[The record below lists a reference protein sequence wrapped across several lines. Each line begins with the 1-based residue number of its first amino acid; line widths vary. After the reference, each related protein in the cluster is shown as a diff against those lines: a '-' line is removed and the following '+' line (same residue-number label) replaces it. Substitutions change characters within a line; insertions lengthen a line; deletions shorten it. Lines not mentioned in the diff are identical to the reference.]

1 MILGFEWYLIIG
13 ALLALF
19 MAWGIGANDVANA
32 MGTSVGSGALTF
44 RRAVIIAAV
53 FEFAGAVLVGAHVTG
68 TVKSGIIDP
77 NLFVDDGLKFVY
89 GMLAALLAA
98 ALWLL
103 IATYYSLPVSTTHSI
118 VGAVMGFGLVAIGP
132 SAVDW
137 DVVQS
142 IVLAWLVSPVLG
154 AIVAIVVFWIIKRT
168 VLESKDPVGAARKG
182 TPWFVFAT
190 VVIIAFSVLY
200 KGLKNLNLNFNFVD
214 AVIYTTIIGLL
225 VSGIVFLLM
234 ARTKKGAID
243 PDVRAASPLSV
254 RDRHLKVESI
264 FGVLQIFTAISVAF
278 AHGANDVANAIGPL
292 AGIVAFAETGFV
304 VSKAVVPIWIL
315 VLGGVGIVIGLATY
329 GYRVIRTIGEK
340 ITELTPT
347 RGYAAELG
355 AAITI
360 LTFSRFGLP
369 ISTTHTLVG
378 AVVGVGLMRGI
389 PALDFK
395 VVGRIFLS
403 WAATL
408 PIAAATAGIFYLG
421 FLWFLG

>member
-1 MILGFEWYLIIG
+1 MIFGFEWYLILG

-44 RRAVIIAAV
+44 RRAVIVAGI

-77 NLFVDDGLKFVY
+77 ALFADDGMRFVY

-98 ALWLL
+98 AVWLL
-103 IATYYSLPVSTTHSI
+103 VATYYSLPVSTTHSI
-118 VGAVMGFGLVAIGP
+118 VGAVMGFGIFAIGP

-137 DVVQS
+137 TVVQS
-142 IVLAWLVSPVLG
+142 IVMAWLLSPVLG
-154 AIVAIVVFWIIKRT
+154 ALVAIFVFWVIKRT
-168 VLESKDPVGAARKG
+168 VLEAKDPVKAARDG
-182 TPWFVFAT
+182 APWFVFAT
-190 VVIIAFSVLY
+190 VVIVVFSTLY
-200 KGLKNLNLNFNFVD
+200 KGLKNLKLDLPFSL
-214 AVIYTTIIGLL
+214 ALLYTVLIGLF
-225 VSGIVFLLM
+225 VSGIVFLFI
-234 ARTKKGAID
+234 ARKKKGEVSAE
-243 PDVRAASPLSV
+243 VRAHSPPSV
-254 RDRHLKVESI
+254 RERHLQVESV
-264 FGVLQIFTAISVAF
+264 FGWLQISTAISVAF

-292 AGIVAFAETGFV
+292 AGIVAFAQTGLV
-304 VSKAVVPIWIL
+304 VSKAGVPFWIL

-329 GYRVIRTIGEK
+329 GYKVIRTIGEK

-378 AVVGVGLMRGI
+378 AVVGVGLVRGI
-389 PALDFK
+389 PALDLK

-408 PIAAATAGIFYLG
+408 PIAAVTAGLFYMLFMWIG
-421 FLWFLG
+421 G